1 MSNKRRLNLERY
13 GVSQQRYNE
22 LRAICLQYPE
32 WQAKLRDIHS
42 LSGVSTDREAVQGGK
57 IGQPTESKALQAIRY
72 TEKMNAVERALK
84 QAVGD
89 ETNLYAPMLA
99 SLTRKVRYENLN
111 IPLGRRSFFEYRTAF
126 FVNLDKEI

>member
-22 LRAICLQYPE
+22 LRAFCLQYHE

-42 LSGVSTDREAVQGGK
+42 ISGVSTDSEAVQGGK
-57 IGQPTESKALQAIRY
+57 TGQQTESKALQALRY

-84 QAVGD
+84 RAVGD

-99 SLTRKVRYENLN
+99 SLTRKIRYENLN
-111 IPLGRRSFFEYRTAF
+111 IPISKQTYFNFRTAF